1 MPARRQ
7 PASEQ
12 PAQRQPARPLPDR
25 QLHDHRK
32 LGRELE
38 LFDTDPLIGAGLPYL
53 RPAGAAIRHALEE
66 YVYELER
73 NAGFQHVHS
82 PVIAKRELYE
92 ISGHWDHYRD
102 GMYPPMEIGGE
113 QVLLRPSLCPHHA
126 VIYRSRAHSY
136 RDLPLRLAE
145 LGGMYRSELSGAL
158 GGLTRVRSIQLNDAH
173 IFCTPDQVAAEAGAA
188 LSMIR
193 QAHLALG
200 IRPVRYRLSLAGASD
215 KYVGSREQWG
225 RAAAV
230 LREVL
235 DAAAVP
241 YEAEEGEAA
250 FYGPKIDVQVADS
263 SEREASLSTVQVDF
277 YQPERFGLEYIG
289 ADSGRHRPVMVHR
302 SVIGGLERLLA
313 QLIDVHGGAF
323 PPWLAPVQLVVLPV
337 GEDQVE
343 GARALLGAATGQGL
357 RAELSADGSLSARV
371 RAHRLVPYQAVF
383 GEAEAAAGEI
393 SLRLRDGQKLPPM
406 PAAEALARIG
416 AQVRAHSPELWRTG
430 EIR

>member
-1 MPARRQ
+1 
-7 PASEQ
+7 
-12 PAQRQPARPLPDR
+12 LPDR

-53 RPAGAAIRHALEE
+53 RPAGAAIRHTLEE

-73 NAGFQHVHS
+73 KAGYQHVYS

-102 GMYPPMEIGGE
+102 GMYPPMDIGGE
-113 QVLLRPSLCPHHA
+113 QVVLRPSLCPHHA

-136 RDLPLRLAE
+136 RELPLRLAE
-145 LGGMYRSELSGAL
+145 LGGMYRSELSGVL

-173 IFCTPDQVAAEAGAA
+173 IFCTQDQVAAEAAAA
-188 LSMIR
+188 LDMIR
-193 QAHLALG
+193 QAHRALG

-215 KYVGSREQWG
+215 KYVGSSEQWD

-230 LREVL
+230 LHEVL
-235 DAAAVP
+235 DAAGVP

-263 SEREASLSTVQVDF
+263 SEREASVATVQVDF

-289 ADSGRHRPVMVHR
+289 ADGGRHRPVMVHR

-313 QLIDVHGGAF
+313 QLIDVHAGAF

-337 GEDQVE
+337 GADQIE
-343 GARALLGAATGQGL
+343 AARAVLGAATGQCL
-357 RAELSADGSLSARV
+357 RAELAADGSLGARI
-371 RAHRLVPYQAVF
+371 RAHRLVPYQAVI
-383 GEAEAAAGEI
+383 GEAEANAGEI
-393 SLRLRDGQKLPPM
+393 ALRLRDGQKLPPM
-406 PAAEALARIG
+406 PTAEALARIG
-416 AQVRAHSPELWRTG
+416 AQVGARSPELWRPG
-430 EIR
+430 ESR